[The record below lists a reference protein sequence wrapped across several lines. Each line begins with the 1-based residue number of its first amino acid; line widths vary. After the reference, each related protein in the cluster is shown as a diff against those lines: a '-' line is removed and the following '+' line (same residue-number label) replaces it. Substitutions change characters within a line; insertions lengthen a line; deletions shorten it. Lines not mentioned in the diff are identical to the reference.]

1 MHCPQCKN
9 QILYHLANGYKKC
22 KSCGKKFSPKKLD
35 RQKEIL
41 HCFCQNL
48 SILTCS
54 QKTKISYM
62 SIKRFYEKIRKE
74 IAVFLE
80 LSYQKR
86 ETIVAYDEYIY
97 IPKSK
102 RSKKEAIF
110 EGFDVLSFDYGGKI
124 YNILMPE
131 LSRYKQSF
139 IDDGLHEVYYKEL
152 KNFLLFHKISNTKN
166 PNLIT
171 QFWLFFEDF
180 ITKFKGIDKENFFY
194 YLKEAEFKFNFDCKE
209 LQEIL

>member
-1 MHCPQCKN
+1 MVCPRCKSKN
-9 QILYHLANGYKKC
+9 IYHLANGYKKC
-22 KSCGKKFSPKKLD
+22 KHCSKKFSPKKLK

-48 SILTCS
+48 SILACS
-54 QKTKISYM
+54 KQTGLSYM
-62 SIKRFYEKIRKE
+62 SIKRHYEDFRKKIA
-74 IAVFLE
+74 IFLE
-80 LSYQKR
+80 DSYQHKD
-86 ETIVAYDEYIY
+86 TIIAYDEYIY

-102 RSKKEAIF
+102 RGKKEAIF

-152 KNFLLFHKISNTKN
+152 KKYLLFHKISNTKN

-171 QFWLFFEDF
+171 QFWLFFEEF
-180 ITKFKGIDKENFFY
+180 ITHFKGVTKENFFY
-194 YLKEAEFKFNFDCKE
+194 YLKEAEFKFNFDCRK
-209 LQEIL
+209 LQEII